1 MDLTKI
7 LSVTG
12 RPGLFKVV
20 AQAKN
25 GLIVESIIDK
35 KRMPIHS
42 SQKVSTL
49 ADITMFTTDEDIK
62 LKEVLKKLHAY
73 TKGEPTISPNED
85 DKKLTTYFE
94 EVLPEFDKERVYASD
109 IRKLFK
115 WYNLLLSNNLINF
128 DEKTEEDSATKVKK
142 EKSKEKEEKKPVK
155 KVSKK
160 EDPKEAEAESKSK
173 PATKKAAVK
182 KTDENKED
190 KPAPKKATAKKK

>member
-49 ADITMFTTDEDIK
+49 ADITMFTTEEDVK
-62 LKEVLKKLHAY
+62 LKEVLKKLHLY

-85 DKKLTTYFE
+85 DKKLLGYFE
-94 EVLPEFDKERVYASD
+94 KVLPEFDKERVYASD

-115 WYNLLLSNNLINF
+115 WYNLLLSNEMINF
-128 DEKTEEDSATKVKK
+128 DEKEEEPAVDSKTENKNDKVKK
-142 EKSKEKEEKKPVK
+142 DTEEKKAPVK
-155 KVSKK
+155 V
-160 EDPKEAEAESKSK
+160 A
-173 PATKKAAVK
+173 K
-182 KTDENKED
+182 KTSKTDRKSVV
-190 KPAPKKATAKKK
+190 